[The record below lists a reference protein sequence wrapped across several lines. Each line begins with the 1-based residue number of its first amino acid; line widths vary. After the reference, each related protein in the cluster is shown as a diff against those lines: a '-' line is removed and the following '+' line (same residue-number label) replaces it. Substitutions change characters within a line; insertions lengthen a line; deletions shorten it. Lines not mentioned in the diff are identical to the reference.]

1 MDYIDSNEEYIN
13 KHIKFPYIPGI
24 SPLEKMTLPPNLYHY
39 GKKLHKDVHNL
50 YGLQESFETY

>member
-1 MDYIDSNEEYIN
+1 MDYVDSNEEYVN

-50 YGLQESFETY
+50 YGL